1 MGLSGEDVK
10 VVRRHSTFLVHGA
23 AFTDAGKF
31 DIITVMSYCC
41 IFAGQGAQ
49 IPGMGKD
56 FAEADAELMA
66 FFDKADAVLGFGLKK
81 ICFEGPAEELTKS
94 NVCQPAIF
102 VTSFAA
108 YTALRKRKAVDF
120 ACAAGLSLGEWG
132 ALCAA
137 GVLDFDSTLKVLEAR
152 GRFMQE
158 ACEAEPSGMIAIV
171 GASPEQL
178 AALCERTGCTVAN
191 VNSAAQQVLSGSKVA
206 VAAAA
211 AAAKELGVKRA
222 VPLATAGAF
231 HSRYMAPAREK
242 LAPVLD
248 GVKFSAPKF
257 PVLSNV
263 TGRPHSPDPGEIKAK
278 MLEQVTETTNWAA
291 DVAAAEE
298 LGCTTFVEFGPGRVL
313 SGLVKKIDAALAA
326 YNVGDLAS
334 LAATAEVL

>member
-1 MGLSGEDVK
+1 MAD
-10 VVRRHSTFLVHGA
+10 
-23 AFTDAGKF
+23 
-31 DIITVMSYCC
+31 CC

-49 IPGMGKD
+49 VPGMGRD
-56 FAEADAELMA
+56 FAEADSEIMG
-66 FFDKADAVLGFGLKK
+66 FFDKANAVLGFDLKK

-158 ACEAEPSGMIAIV
+158 ACEATPSGMIAIV
-171 GASPEQL
+171 GATPDQL
-178 AALCERTGCTVAN
+178 RDLCAKTGCTVAN
-191 VNSAAQQVLSGSKVA
+191 VNSAAQQVLSGAKDDIA
-206 VAAAA
+206 KAATV
-211 AAAKELGVKRA
+211 AKELGIKRA
-222 VPLATAGAF
+222 IPLATAGGF
-231 HSRYMAPAREK
+231 HSKFMQPAREK

-248 GVKFSAPKF
+248 SIAFSAPKF

-263 TGRPHSPDPGEIKAK
+263 TGRPHSSDPGEIKAL
-278 MLEQVTETTNWAA
+278 MLEQVTGTTNWAA
-291 DVAAAEE
+291 DVEAAKA
-298 LGCTTFVEFGPGRVL
+298 LGATRFVEFGPGKVL
-313 SGLVKKIDAALAA
+313 SGLIKKIDATLVTA
-326 YNVGDLAS
+326 NVADLAS
-334 LAATAEVL
+334 LEATVSVL